1 MWFGS
6 PCGTYV
12 NVKINYVIQ
21 VTLWHLCKCYYCWRK
36 KIGFLLNDSCELLLA
51 LSYVFPLCANQFKVW
66 NSPLSLPVLMGWGI
80 SIRTVKFSLGLQES
94 HGGRSYLYFDQ
105 TGLQKFK
112 CLVEY
117 VIKWRLFTG
126 KWHMMGWSSRQHKA
140 NLIGS

>member
-66 NSPLSLPVLMGWGI
+66 NSPLPPCAHGVGNFNQNCQVFLRPTRKSRWQILPLLW
-80 SIRTVKFSLGLQES
+80 SN
-94 HGGRSYLYFDQ
+94 
-105 TGLQKFK
+105 
-112 CLVEY
+112 
-117 VIKWRLFTG
+117 
-126 KWHMMGWSSRQHKA
+126 WSSKVQMPCGICDKMKVVYGKMTHDGVKLKA
-140 NLIGS
+140 T